1 MVCSGIHAVT
11 VPSLAMQRPFS
22 FETPNG
28 KPIFSLEF
36 FPPKDEKGEANLWVE
51 LAELNS
57 LQPEFVSV
65 TYGAGG
71 STRERTIRVTSEIT
85 ARTGL
90 RTVAHLT
97 CIGST
102 KKELSEI
109 LEQYWQAGIRDI
121 LALRGDPPTG
131 PQSEWIPT
139 QGGFTHS
146 DELVS
151 LAVAAN
157 FNVGVAAFPD
167 CHPASRGDQL
177 KDVLVLLE
185 KERRGAQFATTQFFF
200 SAEKYYNL
208 VNELKERGSNLPI
221 FAGIL
226 PITQVKQLNR
236 MAELNGTP
244 IPSDIVSAFS
254 EVENDS
260 EKVRALGIEI
270 AVNLCE
276 ELIAMGAPG
285 LHFYTMNNAYATKEI
300 VKRIGLR

>member
-1 MVCSGIHAVT
+1 MR
-11 VPSLAMQRPFS
+11 RPFS
-22 FETPNG
+22 FDTPNG

-71 STRERTIRVTSEIT
+71 STRERTVRITSEIT

-97 CIGST
+97 CIGSS
-102 KKELSEI
+102 KNELSEI
-109 LEQYWQAGIRDI
+109 LDQYWQAGIRDI

-139 QGGFTHS
+139 AGGFSHS

-151 LAVAAN
+151 LAAAAN

-167 CHPASRGDQL
+167 YHPASNGDHL
-177 KDVLVLLE
+177 KDISVLLE

-200 SAEKYYNL
+200 STDKYYNL

-236 MAELNGTP
+236 MAQLGGTP
-244 IPSDIVSAFS
+244 IPANIVQKFS
-254 EVENDS
+254 RIEDDP
-260 EKVRALGIEI
+260 EKVKALGIEI

>member
-1 MVCSGIHAVT
+1 
-11 VPSLAMQRPFS
+11 MQRPFS

-28 KPIFSLEF
+28 QPIFSLEF
-36 FPPKDEKGEANLWVE
+36 FPPKDEKGEAHLWVE
-51 LAELNS
+51 LTELNS
-57 LQPEFVSV
+57 LHPEFVSV

-71 STRERTIRVTSEIT
+71 STRERTVRITSEIT

-97 CIGST
+97 CIGSS
-102 KKELSEI
+102 KAELSEI
-109 LEQYWQAGIRDI
+109 LDQYWSAGIRDI

-139 QGGFTHS
+139 IGGFTHS

-167 CHPASRGDQL
+167 CHPASYGNYTE
-177 KDVLVLLE
+177 DVLVLLE

-200 SAEKYYNL
+200 SAEKYFNL
-208 VNELKERGSNLPI
+208 VKELRERGSKLPI

-236 MAELNGTP
+236 MAQLGGTP
-244 IPSDIVSAFS
+244 IPPEIMKAFT
-254 EVENDS
+254 EVENEP
-260 EKVRALGIEI
+260 EKVKALGIEI
-270 AVNLCE
+270 AVNLCN
-276 ELIAMGAPG
+276 ELIAMGVPG
-285 LHFYTMNNAYATKEI
+285 LHFYTMNSAYATKEI

>member
-1 MVCSGIHAVT
+1 MR
-11 VPSLAMQRPFS
+11 RPFS
-22 FETPNG
+22 FDTPNG

-71 STRERTIRVTSEIT
+71 STRERTVRITSEIT

-97 CIGST
+97 CIGSS
-102 KKELSEI
+102 KNELSEI
-109 LEQYWQAGIRDI
+109 LDQYWQAGIRDI

-139 QGGFTHS
+139 AGGFSHS

-151 LAVAAN
+151 LAAAAN

-167 CHPASRGDQL
+167 CHPASNGDHL
-177 KDVLVLLE
+177 KDISVLLE

-200 SAEKYYNL
+200 STDKYYNL

-236 MAELNGTP
+236 MAQLGGTP
-244 IPSDIVSAFS
+244 IPANIVQKFS
-254 EVENDS
+254 RIEDDP
-260 EKVRALGIEI
+260 EKVKALGIEI

-276 ELIAMGAPG
+276 
-285 LHFYTMNNAYATKEI
+285 
-300 VKRIGLR
+300 